1 MEFSASMKSSR
12 NCARRC
18 AGDEASIHLRQL
30 KERFD
35 VLTGAAST
43 SQRVVSRTSVRG
55 RSHVR
60 FVTETPRVA
69 SWTPRIASGMK
80 SRFRFLLALLVVAL
94 ASAVFAVTFR
104 FGLSWWY
111 HAVFNQ
117 DNVVRSIAGLPWWL
131 RLAVPAAGAFVAGVI
146 ARWRKAPS
154 QGVSNVMEAVVL
166 GRVQL
171 SLRTTMSRI
180 SSSAVAIASG
190 MSIGR
195 EGPLIEFG
203 GSMGAAGGRLM
214 RTSLDETRVLVAAG
228 TAAGFAA
235 AYNTPFAAILF
246 VFETIIGI
254 ATPAALLPTM
264 TATVIATVVTRALAG
279 AGPIYGQRLFE
290 AETAHDLWW
299 LLALGALGAMVAT
312 AFKWALS
319 QTEEV
324 MERLFALQPWRAIAG
339 GLIVGTLAV
348 GLPEVAGNG
357 YEPLNELLDH
367 RMAAMALGVLL
378 LAKIVATSAS
388 VASGVPGGIFT
399 PMLLVGAVCGSLWA
413 QFVAVLVPS
422 ASPDIGA
429 YALVG
434 MAATTAASIHAP
446 LTAAVMVFEL
456 SGDYAIVVPLILA
469 TTVSTA
475 LSRMMGSESVYEAEL
490 RRRGLG
496 WDLTLEGRELDRNH
510 ALRER
515 VGTRGARD
523 EEPSA

>member
-1 MEFSASMKSSR
+1 MESR
-12 NCARRC
+12 
-18 AGDEASIHLRQL
+18 S
-30 KERFD
+30 
-35 VLTGAAST
+35 
-43 SQRVVSRTSVRG
+43 
-55 RSHVR
+55 
-60 FVTETPRVA
+60 
-69 SWTPRIASGMK
+69 
-80 SRFRFLLALLVVAL
+80 RFLLALLIVAL
-94 ASAVFAVTFR
+94 ASAAFAVAFR

-111 HAVFNQ
+111 RAIFHE

-131 RLAVPAAGAFVAGVI
+131 RLGVPTAGAFVAGVI

-166 GRVQL
+166 GHVRL

-203 GSMGAAGGRLM
+203 GSLGAASGRWM
-214 RTSLDETRVLVAAG
+214 RTSLNETRVLVAAG

-254 ATPAALLPTM
+254 ASPSALLPTM
-264 TATVIATVVTRALAG
+264 TATVIATVLTRALIG

-290 AETAHDLWW
+290 VHAAHDLWW
-299 LLALGALGAMVAT
+299 LLALGALAALVAT
-312 AFKWALS
+312 VFKWVLS
-319 QTEEV
+319 RTEEL
-324 MERLFALQPWRAIAG
+324 MERLFALQPWRATAG
-339 GLIVGTLAV
+339 GLIVGALAV
-348 GLPEVAGNG
+348 WLPDVAGNG
-357 YEPLNELLDH
+357 YEPLNDLLDH
-367 RMAAMALGVLL
+367 RMAAAAVGVLL

-399 PMLLVGAVCGSLWA
+399 PMLLAGAACGSLWA

-469 TTVSTA
+469 TTVSTV
-475 LSRMMGSESVYEAEL
+475 LSRTIGGESVYATEL
-490 RRRGLG
+490 RRRGLA
-496 WDLTLEGRELDRNH
+496 WELTLEGRELDRNH
-510 ALRER
+510 APQM
-515 VGTRGARD
+515 TRGAIVGERD
-523 EEPSA
+523 EEHGA